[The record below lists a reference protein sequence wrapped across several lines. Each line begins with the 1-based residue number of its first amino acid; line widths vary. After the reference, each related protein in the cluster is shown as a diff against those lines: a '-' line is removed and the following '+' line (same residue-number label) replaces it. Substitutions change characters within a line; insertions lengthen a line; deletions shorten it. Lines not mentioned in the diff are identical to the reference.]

1 MELLFNAIVSLF
13 FKMFFKCPHFFTS
26 NVISLQA
33 LKEKELGNAAYKNK
47 DFETALKHYEQ
58 AIEDDP
64 TNMTYITNQAGIY
77 IHDLPL
83 ISQQ

>member
-1 MELLFNAIVSLF
+1 
-13 FKMFFKCPHFFTS
+13 MFFVLTFSPQ

-83 ISQQ
+83 ISQQWTHSTKMKVI

>member
-1 MELLFNAIVSLF
+1 MELLFNAIVCLSF
-13 FKMFFKCPHFFTS
+13 FFMFFVLTFSPQ